1 MTEEF
6 DAAHWERVR
15 EIYEKAIDL
24 AGPARETFLAES
36 CADDAT
42 LRSKVAELLRAYDNN
57 PDLLETPLR
66 LEVDPV
72 DYDPTAQRLGP
83 YRLVRR
89 LGSGGMGVVYLA
101 ERDDGL
107 FRFQVAVKIVWPQ
120 SPIHDLPA
128 RFARERQIL
137 ADLNHPNISR
147 LIDGGVTPE
156 GLPYM
161 VLEYIEGERINHYCE
176 QHELSV
182 DARLRLFR
190 EAGRAV
196 AHAHERKVIHRD
208 IKPANILVTSA
219 GEVKLLDFGIARVL
233 EGDEGSGDGRGE
245 RTSSPLLTYD
255 YASPQQILGERV
267 DAASDVYSL
276 GVVLYQLIEGR
287 LPYELPHNAPLLII
301 RTITEVEP
309 PALVRGG
316 GEWMNQ
322 QLTALIRRAM
332 AKQVADRYP
341 TVAALL
347 EDLEKLLAGTSIA
360 DSEVSGRR
368 VKRRTS
374 HLLVVIALILA
385 GGAGLLWKPLA
396 AYYRERSN
404 DELLVQSRELLK
416 QGDFAGARRL
426 LGSIEAG
433 PAWLARSGVEYGN
446 LRDKANLPAII
457 STPEVVDQS
466 ILTGEG
472 RFLLTTSLDYSNL
485 RVWETQTG
493 KLVRE
498 LVPEDRKL
506 WPDTHTDPRQALLVT
521 AQGDSLIV
529 KDLLTGE
536 VTARCVEPG
545 GELAGMIWYEG
556 VITHDLSGVVK
567 RWNLADCQAQTLL
580 RLPPPSRKGIES
592 RYNLPLILAK
602 NDSSLAVWNLQTGR
616 RLLELVPQP
625 GPLPTGKIDNIE
637 FDEQLR
643 FGAFERLTNQVEVY
657 SLESGRLVNK
667 YQEPDSINK
676 IIVDAAK
683 GRLIT
688 LHDGG
693 KAKIRQLSSPQII
706 REFDLREEISDGLC
720 VDDGG
725 LLLVATK
732 KGRLALIDLREDRLP
747 LLRQLHSEKSQIHL
761 RYDQALRLLVTSGT
775 DGTAR
780 IWPLDRLVEQSALLP
795 QTDGWISSLAR
806 SPDGERLLVG
816 ARDNLVRIWN
826 VATRRIEKKIT
837 GHTAWVLDVAYS
849 PDGQLFSSAST
860 DGLVKV
866 WRAAD
871 GQLLHNL
878 DHGIQVH
885 AAIFSPDG
893 ETIASASSDGHL
905 RLWETVSGRLRL
917 DLAAHRGE
925 ATCVAWSPTQDLLV
939 TGGYDGQVTFW
950 DPGRGTEIGRLAH
963 RSGKVWAMAFSP
975 DGRTLGVIGADPQ
988 IRLIDVD
995 SRQVR
1000 MSIPGAPDGGLDLA
1014 FTADG
1019 ERLVYA
1025 GEDHSIR
1032 IFAVASGR
1040 ELVRQVLGSG
1050 RVNALLLSAD
1060 GQRLF
1065 TGSTENKVEI
1075 LNTVWW

>member
-1 MTEEF
+1 M
-6 DAAHWERVR
+6 
-15 EIYEKAIDL
+15 
-24 AGPARETFLAES
+24 
-36 CADDAT
+36 
-42 LRSKVAELLRAYDNN
+42 
-57 PDLLETPLR
+57 
-66 LEVDPV
+66 
-72 DYDPTAQRLGP
+72 
-83 YRLVRR
+83 
-89 LGSGGMGVVYLA
+89 
-101 ERDDGL
+101 
-107 FRFQVAVKIVWPQ
+107 
-120 SPIHDLPA
+120 
-128 RFARERQIL
+128 
-137 ADLNHPNISR
+137 
-147 LIDGGVTPE
+147 
-156 GLPYM
+156 
-161 VLEYIEGERINHYCE
+161 
-176 QHELSV
+176 
-182 DARLRLFR
+182 
-190 EAGRAV
+190 
-196 AHAHERKVIHRD
+196 
-208 IKPANILVTSA
+208 
-219 GEVKLLDFGIARVL
+219 
-233 EGDEGSGDGRGE
+233 
-245 RTSSPLLTYD
+245 
-255 YASPQQILGERV
+255 
-267 DAASDVYSL
+267 
-276 GVVLYQLIEGR
+276 
-287 LPYELPHNAPLLII
+287 
-301 RTITEVEP
+301 
-309 PALVRGG
+309 
-316 GEWMNQ
+316 
-322 QLTALIRRAM
+322 
-332 AKQVADRYP
+332 
-341 TVAALL
+341 
-347 EDLEKLLAGTSIA
+347 
-360 DSEVSGRR
+360 
-368 VKRRTS
+368 
-374 HLLVVIALILA
+374 
-385 GGAGLLWKPLA
+385 
-396 AYYRERSN
+396 
-404 DELLVQSRELLK
+404 
-416 QGDFAGARRL
+416 
-426 LGSIEAG
+426 LGSIKAG
-433 PAWLARSGVEYGN
+433 PAWLARSGVEYRN

-457 STPEVVDQS
+457 STPEGVDQS

-472 RFLLTTSLDYSNL
+472 RFLLTTSLEYSNL

-506 WPDTHTDPRQALLVT
+506 WPDTHTDPRQALLIK

-545 GELAGMIWYEG
+545 GELVGMIWYEG
-556 VITHDLSGVVK
+556 VITHDQTGVVK
-567 RWNLADCQAQTLL
+567 RWNLADCRAQTLL

-592 RYNLPLILAK
+592 RYNLPLIFAK

-625 GPLPTGKIDNIE
+625 GPLPTGMIDNIE

-643 FGAFERLTNQVEVY
+643 FCAFERLTNQVEVY

-676 IIVDAAK
+676 IIVDAVK

-775 DGTAR
+775 DGTVR

-1000 MSIPGAPDGGLDLA
+1000 MSIPGAADGGLDLA

-1025 GEDHSIR
+1025 GEDQSIR
-1032 IFAVASGR
+1032 IFAVVSGR
-1040 ELVRQVLGSG
+1040 ELVRQVLGRG